1 MNIVVQY
8 YTLRIVKSCHRS
20 ACSPAVRCAPTQKRI
35 LPVDAFVELAVH
47 RFVTDSSA
55 QTRSNV
61 LQGAVHVVVP
71 CVETV
76 QLTRLLVHL
85 QTLAIAALIQPDA
98 MHAPGD
104 AARNAIVQHLIVS
117 AKLDRSGYGRT
128 QQCSLHVVALT
139 HVRWLQTA
147 KCVVQQWQACRLPHY
162 PCRRVRAANDTSI
175 AVR

>member
-8 YTLRIVKSCHRS
+8 YIVKSYHRS
-20 ACSPAVRCAPTQKRI
+20 ACSPAVRCVPTQKRI

-61 LQGAVHVVVP
+61 LQGAVVVP

-76 QLTRLLVHL
+76 QLTRLLVHP
-85 QTLAIAALIQPDA
+85 QTLAIAALIQTDA

-104 AARNAIVQHLIVS
+104 AARNAIVQQLIVS

-128 QQCSLHVVALT
+128 QQCSLHVVVLT
-139 HVRWLQTA
+139 HV
-147 KCVVQQWQACRLPHY
+147 
-162 PCRRVRAANDTSI
+162 
-175 AVR
+175 

>member
-8 YTLRIVKSCHRS
+8 YIVKSYHRS
-20 ACSPAVRCAPTQKRI
+20 ACSPAVRCVPTQKRI

-61 LQGAVHVVVP
+61 LQGAVLSSSSSVVP
-71 CVETV
+71 CVEKV
-76 QLTRLLVHL
+76 QLTRLLVHP

-104 AARNAIVQHLIVS
+104 AARNAIVQQLIVS

-128 QQCSLHVVALT
+128 QQYSLHVVVLT
-139 HVRWLQTA
+139 HV
-147 KCVVQQWQACRLPHY
+147 
-162 PCRRVRAANDTSI
+162 
-175 AVR
+175 